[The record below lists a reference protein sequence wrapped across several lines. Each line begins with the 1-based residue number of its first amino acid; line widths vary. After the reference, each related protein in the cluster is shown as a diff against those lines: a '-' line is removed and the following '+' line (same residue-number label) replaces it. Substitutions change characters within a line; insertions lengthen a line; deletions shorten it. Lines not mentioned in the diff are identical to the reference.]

1 MNIKF
6 LEALNGLMKLRDF
19 TELQAEDIDFLL
31 DFPEYLGLA
40 VQFYSGSP
48 NQPWNKVVFHGLQ
61 DVDLDELCDFSALP
75 FEADYRDFAIK
86 ALKGEPCR
94 ILLIPYFN
102 KTFLLAKLILVIK
115 KDTTELYEDWCVF
128 AEHLTSLIGA
138 KFKYP
143 SYFSNP
149 YHEDPEKNLV
159 FLHEVQNMLNT
170 NRVIYALAPDNFS
183 QHSRRWFDDDSPVLV
198 DFLQKIIHEFNL
210 YGAFIIQNAAPNFF
224 NQISVAA
231 IDETDEYDAGI
242 SEMIDEIMSQ
252 TPHNKLPQIQK
263 LQKKIGKQ
271 TFPIND
277 PAPLVYSCQ
286 AGGTTYG
293 HFGVLISSRQEH
305 RHFRPQS
312 KLMPMLANQLGLYF
326 SHFYHLRKE
335 AIRGRIL
342 QQINQTCNTINSSID
357 IGAIL
362 FKLVESL
369 NNLFG
374 QYSGAILL
382 FSRETADLEVVS
394 FLGSPPP
401 EDITLDPISSL
412 GAPIL
417 EAICEGSVF
426 DNHAKK
432 HPIPIRYVLPLA
444 TTPHAS
450 SLLDFMAMHSL
461 GGVILFESENN
472 AQLTEEELNE
482 LIPIL
487 LNGISASLQV
497 ACNYEEK
504 LGTIKDL
511 EGLMARLHDTDAL
524 LDEMILIIRRLLRV
538 NRISF
543 LETNQAGSHLTITKG
558 YGLPDN
564 IINTQIPM
572 GKEISGYVAANKRSI
587 RIDDIE
593 REGFFKKR
601 SKEVYFNKSLL
612 SVPLV
617 SQRGGSEKTVLGV
630 INVNN
635 KTNGLTF
642 TTQDQQLL
650 EAIAH
655 LVVTALEN
663 VKFLQEE
670 HEKNLLERQLTDAKD
685 IQMSLMPKSFTEL
698 PPSLDVYGKSIP
710 AKHIGGDFFDVL
722 NLDDGRMLVVLGDV
736 SGKGMPAAILMA
748 ITRMIIHNV
757 AQDNT
762 EPITILEKINDKLCK
777 ELDSYHFVT
786 LQLVA
791 IDPKTGECEMSSA
804 GHGPLMVKLDSHCQ
818 LIDSKSG
825 APLGITGLP
834 ASYHKQPFK
843 MKKNDTLIMFTDGLT
858 EERSPDG
865 EMFGTDRVMG
875 IMDVKSNSSA
885 QELAEALV
893 SSVIKWRKNAE
904 AHDDLTILALKFKG

>member
-6 LEALNGLMKLRDF
+6 LEALTSLIELRSF
-19 TELQAEDIDFLL
+19 TTLTKKDVSLFESFSD
-31 DFPEYLGLA
+31 YLGLA
-40 VQFYSGSP
+40 VQFYSGSSS
-48 NQPWNKVVFHGLQ
+48 QPWVKVAF
-61 DVDLDELCDFSALP
+61 DLLEEVNIEEFCDFSGLP
-75 FEADYRDFAIK
+75 FTEDYRDFAIK
-86 ALKGEPCR
+86 SLDGTPCR
-94 ILLIPYFN
+94 IFLIPYLH
-102 KTFLLAKLILVIK
+102 KSFLLAKFVLVIK
-115 KDTTELYEDWCVF
+115 HDTSLPYDDWCVF
-128 AEHLTSLIGA
+128 AEQVSQLICS
-138 KFKYP
+138 KYKYP
-143 SYFSNP
+143 SFFSNP
-149 YHEDPEKNLV
+149 YHEDPEKNLI
-159 FLHEVQNMLNT
+159 FLHEIQNMLNT
-170 NRVIYALAPDNFS
+170 NRVIDALPPGNLPK
-183 QHSRRWFDDDSPVLV
+183 QSRIWFEDDSPVLV
-198 DFLQKIIHEFNL
+198 DFLQKIIQDYNL
-210 YGAFIIQNAAPNFF
+210 YAAFIIQQAAPNFY
-224 NQISVAA
+224 NHVAISA
-231 IDETDEYDAGI
+231 IDDEQDYNSEIA
-242 SEMIDEIMSQ
+242 EMIEGIMSQ
-252 TPHNKLPQIQK
+252 TPHNKVPQVQT
-263 LQKKIGKQ
+263 LQKKIGGQAFAIKE
-271 TFPIND
+271 

-286 AGGTTYG
+286 AGGVTYG

-305 RHFRPQS
+305 QHFRPQS

-335 AIRGRIL
+335 AIRGRML

-369 NNLFG
+369 NDLFG

-382 FSRETADLEVVS
+382 FSRETSELEVVS

-401 EDITLDPISSL
+401 DNIVVDPVCSL
-412 GAPIL
+412 GEPIL

-426 DNHAKK
+426 DNRNKK
-432 HPIPIRYVLPLA
+432 FDIPIRYVLPLA
-444 TTPHAS
+444 TTPQAS
-450 SLLDFMAMHSL
+450 TLMDFMAMHSL

-472 AQLTEEELNE
+472 AQLTEEELTK

-524 LDEMILIIRRLLRV
+524 LDEMIMIIRRLLRV

-543 LETNQAGSHLTITKG
+543 LETNAAGTQLTITKG

-572 GKEISGYVAANKRSI
+572 GKEISGYVAANQKSY

-593 REGFFKKR
+593 REGVFKKR
-601 SKEVYFNKSLL
+601 SKEAYFNKSLL

-617 SQRGGSEKTVLGV
+617 SKRGGNEKTVLGV

-642 TTQDQQLL
+642 TLQDQQLL
-650 EAIAH
+650 EAIAQ

-663 VKFLQEE
+663 VNYLQEE
-670 HEKNLLERQLTDAKD
+670 HEKNMLERQLTDAKD
-685 IQMSLMPKSFTEL
+685 IQMSLMPKSFSEL
-698 PPSLDVYGKSIP
+698 PDSLDVYGKSIP

-722 NLDDGRMLVVLGDV
+722 NLDDGRLLVVLGDV

-762 EPITILEKINDKLCK
+762 EPITMLEKINDKLCK

-791 IDPKTGECEMSSA
+791 IDPVTGECEMSSA

-818 LIDSKSG
+818 LIESKSG

-834 ASYHKQPFK
+834 AIYHKEPFT

-865 EMFGTDRVMG
+865 EMFGNDRVMG
-875 IMDVKSNSSA
+875 IMDVKSDSSA
-885 QELAEALV
+885 QKIAKSLINSVV
-893 SSVIKWRKNAE
+893 SWRKNAE
-904 AHDDLTILALKFKG
+904 AHDDLTVLALKFKG

>member
-6 LEALNGLMKLRDF
+6 LDALRNLMELRGF
-19 TELQAEDIDFLL
+19 TELCPEDISFLQ
-31 DFPEYLGLA
+31 DFPDYLGLA
-40 VQFYSGSP
+40 VQFYSGGP
-48 NQPWNKVVFHGLQ
+48 DQPWTKFAFHQLE
-61 DVDLDELCDFSALP
+61 DVNIDELCDFSSLP
-75 FEADYRDFAIK
+75 FEEDYRNFATK
-86 ALKGEPCR
+86 ALKGIPCR

-102 KTFLLAKLILVIK
+102 KSFLLAKFVLVIK
-115 KDTTELYEDWCVF
+115 QKNTMPYDDWWVF
-128 AEHLTSLIGA
+128 AEHLTNILGS
-138 KFKYP
+138 KFKFP
-143 SYFSNP
+143 SFFYNP

-170 NRVIYALAPDNFS
+170 NRSIDALPPG
-183 QHSRRWFDDDSPVLV
+183 HSAKQSRMWFEDDSPILV

-210 YGAFIIQNAAPNFF
+210 YGAFIIQNAAPSFY
-224 NQISVAA
+224 NQISIAA
-231 IDETDEYDAGI
+231 IDESEEYDAGI

-252 TPHNKLPQIQK
+252 TPHNKTPLIQG

-286 AGGTTYG
+286 AGGVTYG

-335 AIRGRIL
+335 AIRGRML

-369 NNLFG
+369 NELFG

-401 EDITLDPISSL
+401 ENITIDPVSSL

-426 DNHAKK
+426 DNRDKK
-432 HPIPIRYVLPLA
+432 QPIPIRYVLPLA
-444 TTPHAS
+444 TTPQAS
-450 SLLDFMAMHSL
+450 SLVDFMAMHSL

-472 AQLTEEELNE
+472 AQLTEEELTK

-511 EGLMARLHDTDAL
+511 EGLMAKLHDTDAI

-543 LETNQAGSHLTITKG
+543 LETNEQGSHLTITKG
-558 YGLPDN
+558 FGLPDN

-617 SQRGGSEKTVLGV
+617 SQRGSTDKKVLGV

-685 IQMSLMPKSFTEL
+685 IQMSLMPKSFADL

-722 NLDDGRMLVVLGDV
+722 NLDDGRMLIVLGDV

-748 ITRMIIHNV
+748 ITRMIIHSV
-757 AQDNT
+757 TQDNT
-762 EPITILEKINDKLCK
+762 EPITMLEKINDKLCK

-791 IDPKTGECEMSSA
+791 IDPQTGECEMSSA
-804 GHGPLMVKLDSHCQ
+804 GHGPLMVKLNSHCQ
-818 LIDSKSG
+818 LIESESG

-834 ASYHKQPFK
+834 AIYHKQPFT

-865 EMFGTDRVMG
+865 EMFGNDRVMG

-885 QELAEALV
+885 QELAEALIN
-893 SSVIKWRKNAE
+893 SVIKWRKNAE